1 MQDIP
6 QNTLNETTK
15 TEQSARINLWEI
27 DLTAFGGQR
36 YYFSNELNEKES
48 RSPGRAGSMTFTR
61 YREPD
66 LIW

>member
-15 TEQSARINLWEI
+15 TEQSARIDCEI
-27 DLTAFGGQR
+27 DLTALVASVTIFQMKR
-36 YYFSNELNEKES
+36 TRRAS

-66 LIW
+66 STL

>member
-15 TEQSARINLWEI
+15 TEQSARIDLWVI

-48 RSPGRAGSMTFTR
+48 RSPGAGQ
-61 YREPD
+61 EV
-66 LIW
+66 